1 MKVLIVDDNKEVLS
15 TTELMLK
22 ALGHKTITAENAE
35 QALETLGDRKD
46 IEIIFTDLGLPK
58 IDGWEFIR
66 MIRANGLKMP
76 IVAVTGIARMIANGV
91 QEELNVHRVIEKPY
105 KLHELQSILNELEDT
120 IDDS

>member
-1 MKVLIVDDNKEVLS
+1 MKILIVDDNKEVLS

-35 QALETLGDRKD
+35 QALETLNSRKD
-46 IEIIFTDLGLPK
+46 IELIFTDLGLPR

-66 MIRANGLKMP
+66 MIRAKGMDMP
-76 IVAVTGIARMIANGV
+76 IVAVTGIAKIIADGA
-91 QEELNVHRVIEKPY
+91 QEELNVHKIIEKPY
-105 KLHELQSILNELEDT
+105 RLYELQSILNELEDM